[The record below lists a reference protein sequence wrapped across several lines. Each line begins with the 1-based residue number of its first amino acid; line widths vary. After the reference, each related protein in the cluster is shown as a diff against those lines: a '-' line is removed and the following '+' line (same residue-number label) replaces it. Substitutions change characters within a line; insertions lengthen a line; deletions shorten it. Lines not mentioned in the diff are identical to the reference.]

1 MNKDN
6 VEIFHRELDMA
17 LANLCRKWNL
27 EKVKQNITY
36 SSTDLSIS
44 LKLNEKNLDGSF
56 KVDTTKNL
64 HLWSAIQSNLPEHLR
79 GKLPQTIQG
88 LKVEINGELYQ
99 IIDWNSRARTYP
111 IIYKR
116 LSDNAQFKCSANY
129 IALYIKKKLVEESS
143 KGFDELKTA
152 IA

>member
-17 LANLCRKWNL
+17 LADLCRKWNL
-27 EKVKQNITY
+27 EKVKSNITY

-44 LKLNEKNLDGSF
+44 IKLNEKNLDGSF
-56 KVDTTKNL
+56 KVDSTKNL
-64 HLWSAIQSNLPEHLR
+64 YLWSAIQSNLPQYLR
-79 GKLPQTIQG
+79 DKLPKTIQG

-99 IIDWNSRARTYP
+99 IIDWNSRARSYP

-116 LSDNAQFKCSANY
+116 LSDNAQFKCSADF
-129 IALYIKKKLVEESS
+129 IALHIKKKMIEETS